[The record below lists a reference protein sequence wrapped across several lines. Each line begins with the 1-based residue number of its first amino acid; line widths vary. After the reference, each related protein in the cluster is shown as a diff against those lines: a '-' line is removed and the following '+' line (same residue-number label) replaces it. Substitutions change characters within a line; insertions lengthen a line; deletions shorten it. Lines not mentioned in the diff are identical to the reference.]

1 MCVSPSRSRAPW
13 CSRLYSFPPSL
24 YLHEKYSID
33 ICHVGKCISS
43 LSLLIRWVDVFCKS
57 TAPFT
62 TSSSVW
68 MSLCLPYSVR
78 PLPRELYLTLC
89 LGNYNRRTTH
99 KPIHLDV
106 VLKCG
111 GDTYC
116 LLREP
121 LSEEGEE
128 KSADEESF
136 DSYSKGS
143 FRWSISPFFEEHTT
157 EKNHSCFQRFQ
168 KQPLQKPAALNQH
181 TSSALFWSHISGR
194 RWREKNI
201 ESQG

>member
-1 MCVSPSRSRAPW
+1 MSRCILQKYCTLHYLFQCVN
-13 CSRLYSFPPSL
+13 
-24 YLHEKYSID
+24 
-33 ICHVGKCISS
+33 V
-43 LSLLIRWVDVFCKS
+43 
-57 TAPFT
+57 
-62 TSSSVW
+62 
-68 MSLCLPYSVR
+68 SLCLPYSVR
-78 PLPRELYLTLC
+78 HLPRGLHLALC

-128 KSADEESF
+128 KSADEESLN
-136 DSYSKGS
+136 SHSKE
-143 FRWSISPFFEEHTT
+143 SISPFFQEHTT

-168 KQPLQKPAALNQH
+168 KQPLQKPAALNQQ
-181 TSSALFWSHISGR
+181 TSSALFCSHILGR
-194 RWREKNI
+194 R
-201 ESQG
+201 